1 MIERDGL
8 AVRLLHA
15 CMEVITS
22 EDELAQID
30 VAGGHIM
37 VEVASAISS
46 SIAASTGDILDLFD
60 DAARAVSRLDVSGG
74 TVEFWDA
81 WLEGLAEG
89 APGDDEM
96 DLDQFRAMLA
106 LGRDE
111 VSRSLGTGLGD
122 AAALDVVAA
131 ACSAADVSEDEL
143 EVFDDAADAAE
154 HASDGSASVAALSA
168 ARFLRGLA
176 QA

>member
-22 EDELAQID
+22 EDELAGLD

-46 SIAASTGDILDLFD
+46 SVAASTGDVLDLFD
-60 DAARAVSRLDVSGG
+60 DAARAVSRLGVSGG

-89 APGDDEM
+89 APGSDEM
-96 DLDQFRAMLA
+96 TVDELRSMLS

-111 VSRSLGTGLGD
+111 VARALESGLGD
-122 AAALDVVAA
+122 AAALEVLVACDAVAA
-131 ACSAADVSEDEL
+131 SEDEL
-143 EVFDDAADAAE
+143 DLFDDAADAAE
-154 HASDGSASVAALSA
+154 GATEGSTSVAAVSA

>member
-22 EDELAQID
+22 EDELAGLD

-46 SIAASTGDILDLFD
+46 SVAASTGDVLDLFD
-60 DAARAVSRLDVSGG
+60 DAARAVSRLGVSGG

-89 APGDDEM
+89 APGSDEM
-96 DLDQFRAMLA
+96 TVDELRSMLS

-111 VSRSLGTGLGD
+111 VARALESGLGD
-122 AAALDVVAA
+122 AAALEVLVAVCDAVAA
-131 ACSAADVSEDEL
+131 SEDEL
-143 EVFDDAADAAE
+143 DLFDDAADAAE
-154 HASDGSASVAALSA
+154 GATEGSTSVAAVSA

>member
-22 EDELAQID
+22 EDELADLD

-46 SIAASTGDILDLFD
+46 SVAASTGDVLDLFD
-60 DAARAVSRLDVSGG
+60 DAARAVSRLGVSGG

-89 APGDDEM
+89 APGSDEM
-96 DLDQFRAMLA
+96 TVDELRAMLS

-111 VSRSLGTGLGD
+111 VARALESGLGD
-122 AAALDVVAA
+122 AAALEVLVAVCGAVAA
-131 ACSAADVSEDEL
+131 SEDEL
-143 EVFDDAADAAE
+143 DLFDDAADAAE
-154 HASDGSASVAALSA
+154 GATEGSTSVAAVSA

>member
-15 CMEVITS
+15 CVEVITA
-22 EDELAQID
+22 EDELAELD
-30 VAGGHIM
+30 GEGGRLM
-37 VEVASAISS
+37 VDLVSAISS
-46 SIAASTGDILDLFD
+46 AVAACNGDILDLFD
-60 DAARAVSRLDVSGG
+60 DASRSVSRLELSGAAA
-74 TVEFWDA
+74 EFWDA

-89 APGDDEM
+89 APSDDEM
-96 DLDQFRAMLA
+96 SLDDFRSMLA

-111 VSRSLGTGLGD
+111 MARALESGLGD
-122 AAALDVVAA
+122 AAAFDVLVVV
-131 ACSAADVSEDEL
+131 CEAADASEDDL
-143 EVFDDAADAAE
+143 EVFDDIADAAE
-154 HASDGSASVAALSA
+154 KVADGSASVAVVSA

>member
-22 EDELAQID
+22 EDELADLD

-46 SIAASTGDILDLFD
+46 SVAASTGDVLDLFD
-60 DAARAVSRLDVSGG
+60 DAARAVSRLGVSGG

-89 APGDDEM
+89 APGSDEM
-96 DLDQFRAMLA
+96 TVDELRAMLS

-111 VSRSLGTGLGD
+111 VARALGSGLGD
-122 AAALDVVAA
+122 AAALEVLVAVCGAVAA
-131 ACSAADVSEDEL
+131 SEDEL
-143 EVFDDAADAAE
+143 DLFDDAADAAE
-154 HASDGSASVAALSA
+154 GATEGSTSVAAVSA

>member
-22 EDELAQID
+22 EDELAQVD

-37 VEVASAISS
+37 VEVVSAISS

-96 DLDQFRAMLA
+96 DLGQFRAMLA

-111 VSRSLGTGLGD
+111 YNGVIEDFIVARDGTRGRRGARRRRSGVPRGGRERGRSGGL
-122 AAALDVVAA
+122 
-131 ACSAADVSEDEL
+131 
-143 EVFDDAADAAE
+143 
-154 HASDGSASVAALSA
+154 
-168 ARFLRGLA
+168 
-176 QA
+176 